1 MIQPIRQHLLSPS
14 ATTVAGILLI
24 VALSLL
30 VYSSSL
36 HGGFVLDDDLLVTEN
51 PLVQAP
57 DGLYR
62 IWLTREPVDYWPL
75 TNSVFWFEWH
85 LWGANPTGYHAV
97 NLFLHIIDCLLLW
110 ALLNRLKIP
119 GGFLAAILF
128 AVHPVNVESVAWIA
142 QLKNVLS
149 MLFFLLSICCY
160 LQFDVLASPQKVAAR
175 KLPPQTS
182 RKLLWYTLSL
192 LAFVLAM
199 LSKGSVAILPLVL
212 LLIIWWQ
219 RERITRRDCL
229 RVAPFFL
236 VAAGFTVINLWFQS
250 HSTDEVIRNATL
262 VQRLLGAGAVV
273 WFYLW
278 KAILPLHLSFVYSQ
292 WDINPGN
299 LLWWLPLAAAVAVTT
314 LLVWQRNSRSSKWIR
329 PVLFAWTFFCLALLP
344 VMGFTD
350 VTYMRNSLVADHYQ
364 YIAIIGVVALAAAA
378 VYRGSQRRTPAW
390 QCALNI
396 GAGCVVAALLILTR
410 QQAALYA
417 NAMTLYTNTAEHN
430 PTSDLIQ
437 LNLGVEHYKAGQI
450 NDAVQHFQA
459 ALQINPS
466 NDSAHMDL
474 GTALISLGRL
484 DDAIQ
489 QFQEVLRLKPSSAA
503 TAHCSM
509 GIALIKAGRPRKA
522 IEHLQTSLEINPK
535 HLEACNNLA
544 WVLATASDDTVRD
557 PIRAVE
563 LAQKAIE
570 LDPKHT
576 DFFNTLGVAY
586 YRAGHWQD
594 AIQWL
599 NKSTQAN
606 NGGSAFDWFFLAMA
620 HQQLGQ
626 HDEALA
632 DYDQAVERMDK
643 TAPHDPELLR
653 FRAEAIKLLGQSSK
667 ND

>member
-1 MIQPIRQHLLSPS
+1 M
-14 ATTVAGILLI
+14 LLI
-24 VALSLL
+24 YWRA
-30 VYSSSL
+30 L

-75 TNSVFWFEWH
+75 TNSVFWLEWH
-85 LWGANPTGYHAV
+85 LWGANPTGYHFV
-97 NLFLHIIDCLLLW
+97 NLLLHIADCLLLW
-110 ALLNRLKIP
+110 ALLNRLEIP
-119 GGFLAAILF
+119 GGFMAAMLF

-149 MLFFLLSICCY
+149 MVFFLLSIGCY
-160 LQFDVLASPQKVAAR
+160 LQFDVLASPRKSVAR
-175 KLPPQTS
+175 KLPPKTL
-182 RKLLWYTLSL
+182 RKLLRYALSL
-192 LAFVLAM
+192 VACVLAM

-219 RERITRRDCL
+219 RERITWRDSL
-229 RVAPFFL
+229 HVAPFFL
-236 VAAGFTVINLWFQS
+236 VAAGLTAVNLWFQA
-250 HSTDEVIRNATL
+250 HSTGEVIRNVTL

-292 WDINPGN
+292 WDINPDN

-314 LLVWQRNSRSSKWIR
+314 LLIWQRNSQSSKWIR
-329 PVLFAWTFFCLALLP
+329 PLLFAWAFFCLALLP

-364 YIAIIGVVALAAAA
+364 YIAIIGIVALAAAA
-378 VYRGSQRRTPAW
+378 IYSGSQRRPAW
-390 QCALNI
+390 QRALNI
-396 GAGCVVAALLILTR
+396 CAACVVAALLILTR

-417 NAMTLYTNTAEHN
+417 NALTLYTNTAEHN

-437 LNLGVEHYKAGQI
+437 LNLGVEHFKAGQI
-450 NDAVQHFQA
+450 NDAVEHFQA

-466 NDSAHMDL
+466 NSTVHMDL
-474 GTALISLGRL
+474 GTALMSLGRL

-509 GIALIKAGRPRKA
+509 GIAFIKAGRPREA
-522 IEHLQTSLEINPK
+522 IEHLQTSLEINPN

-544 WVLATASDDTVRD
+544 WVLATASDNSVRD

-563 LAQKAIE
+563 LG
-570 LDPKHT
+570 PKGHRT
-576 DFFNTLGVAY
+576 RSET
-586 YRAGHWQD
+586 YR
-594 AIQWL
+594 
-599 NKSTQAN
+599 
-606 NGGSAFDWFFLAMA
+606 FL
-620 HQQLGQ
+620 QYVRRCVLSRR
-626 HDEALA
+626 ALA
-632 DYDQAVERMDK
+632 RC
-643 TAPHDPELLR
+643 DPMAQQVHASQQR
-653 FRAEAIKLLGQSSK
+653 RKCFRLVFSVYGPPTIGPA
-667 ND
+667 

>member
-1 MIQPIRQHLLSPS
+1 MGLVESLKDSRRILGCHIVRGPSRQCRIRRLDCAAKERAVDAVFSAVHLL
-14 ATTVAGILLI
+14 
-24 VALSLL
+24 
-30 VYSSSL
+30 
-36 HGGFVLDDDLLVTEN
+36 
-51 PLVQAP
+51 
-57 DGLYR
+57 
-62 IWLTREPVDYWPL
+62 
-75 TNSVFWFEWH
+75 
-85 LWGANPTGYHAV
+85 
-97 NLFLHIIDCLLLW
+97 
-110 ALLNRLKIP
+110 
-119 GGFLAAILF
+119 LF
-128 AVHPVNVESVAWIA
+128 AVRCSRFSAKGRSQKTASANIAEATLVYPKPIGFCAGHAKQRFRGDPAAGVAI
-142 QLKNVLS
+142 N
-149 MLFFLLSICCY
+149 Y
-160 LQFDVLASPQKVAAR
+160 LVATRANHTAR
-175 KLPPQTS
+175 
-182 RKLLWYTLSL
+182 L
-192 LAFVLAM
+192 LARR
-199 LSKGSVAILPLVL
+199 AI
-212 LLIIWWQ
+212 
-219 RERITRRDCL
+219 
-229 RVAPFFL
+229 FFL

-606 NGGSAFDWFFLAMA
+606 NGGSAFDWFFSGHGPPTIGPA
-620 HQQLGQ
+620 
-626 HDEALA
+626 
-632 DYDQAVERMDK
+632 R
-643 TAPHDPELLR
+643 
-653 FRAEAIKLLGQSSK
+653 
-667 ND
+667 